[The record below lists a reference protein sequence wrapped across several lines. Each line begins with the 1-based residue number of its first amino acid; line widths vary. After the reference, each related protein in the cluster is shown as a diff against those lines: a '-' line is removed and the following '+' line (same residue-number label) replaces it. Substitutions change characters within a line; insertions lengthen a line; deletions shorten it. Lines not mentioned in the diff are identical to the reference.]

1 MKNAPA
7 HPPRLIAVLPTRV
20 RRNYRGGRELDRL
33 AGHPA
38 PKDSDQPENWLASTL
53 RATNPDLPPI
63 EDEGLTRVRS
73 GEEITTLRELLAL
86 APEFYLGAQ
95 HLDQLGQQL
104 GFLAKLLDSS
114 MRLHVQVHPT
124 SQFAREHMNAPYGK
138 LEVYYVLGVREG
150 CEGYIR
156 MGFQRSPGRER
167 WRAIVEHQDISAM
180 DACFDKIPVKK
191 GDVWRVPGGL
201 PHAIGEGV
209 LMVEIMEPSD
219 LVVRCEFER
228 EGVVLPP
235 NSRYMGRDLDFCLNV
250 FDYQSYPSDEVIKQH
265 RIEPKPLIAA
275 PGWSYDQLISPQDTS
290 CFEVFRLRASTS
302 GALAADNRCSLYIQ
316 VEGTGNLCAGEET
329 ILLTPGSA
337 CFVAANTQ
345 LTYQPANAAS
355 ELLCCK
361 PILTQQ
367 PGEQAH
373 E

>member
-1 MKNAPA
+1 MKTALTPLS
-7 HPPRLIAVLPTRV
+7 RLVPVLPTRV

-53 RATNPDLPPI
+53 KATNPDLPPI

-73 GEEITTLRELLAL
+73 GDEVTSLRELLVS
-86 APEFYLGAQ
+86 APEFYLGTQ
-95 HLDQLGQQL
+95 HLHQLGHQL

-167 WRAIVEHQDISAM
+167 WRAIVEHQDIAAM

-265 RIEPKPLIAA
+265 RIEPKPLIAT

-290 CFEVFRLRASTS
+290 CFEIFRLRASTS
-302 GALAADNRCSLYIQ
+302 GTLAADHRCSLYIQ

-329 ILLTPGSA
+329 ILLSPGSA

-345 LTYQPANAAS
+345 LTYTPATAAS
-355 ELLCCK
+355 EILCCK
-361 PILTQQ
+361 PILKQQ
-367 PGEQAH
+367 PPEQAH